1 MLKSEAALI
10 CKKANGIP
18 LLTLRRVKLSAFSLL
33 IRNQMD
39 WCQANTGGVAAADIA
54 PDCPRPDTRSISTS
68 THQYDLSEERR
79 RDSYEQLC
87 TVCRIPGQGRII

>member
-10 CKKANGIP
+10 CKKAKGAP
-18 LLTLRRVKLSAFSLL
+18 LLTLCRVKLSAFSLL

-54 PDCPRPDTRSISTS
+54 PDCPRPDSLSILNINPS
-68 THQYDLSEERR
+68 YDLSDERR